1 MDLKSFFDLEKIV
14 FSKEE
19 LEEPYEDKSNDVIFI
34 RKTTLMKTTLL
45 VPSSI
50 ETTYKNSRKKKKKQ

>member
-1 MDLKSFFDLEKIV
+1 MDLKSFFDLEKVV

-34 RKTTLMKTTLL
+34 REDNSYENQPTN
-45 VPSSI
+45 I
-50 ETTYKNSRKKKKKQ
+50 IFNKNNLY